1 MPGCRNGPQIR
12 FTPDGGAGGPLAAAR
27 TTDRGSAGLPPL
39 PGDNVRVN
47 AAIFLGSRAPEL
59 VAVLALLANV
69 ACRFAAPGAAPRS
82 LALGEVVETALAA
95 DAVDRYAF
103 AARAGALVHLAVEQ
117 RGVDLVVVLR
127 APGGARAVEIDS
139 PNRRWGPEEI
149 WWSLPEAGRWQVEVR
164 AFRPAAGGRYAIRI
178 AALGPPTAGGRL
190 RARALAAVAE
200 ALQRGGRAQLADA
213 CALWRAAGERRQE
226 AFCALREADLALGAG
241 LPAEAESALVRALE
255 LSRQLGDARQ
265 ETDAGHRLGEVRR
278 FAGDLDGAWDAQ
290 QGALALARRHR
301 LLDDQASA
309 LNNLA
314 LIHVD
319 RGEIRAALGPYR
331 SAAALLLRF
340 GDRAEAATVL
350 LNEGVSWSRLGR
362 FDPAA
367 ARLAEALRLFRESGD
382 RTGECAALTELGWVE
397 RLRGIYGGG
406 AAERARALTLLE
418 QALAC
423 RRSVGDLAG
432 EAGTLDRLGTYY
444 REARAWDD
452 ALAAYQGALA
462 LSLRSGAERD
472 VAYLLSNLADLW
484 LDRGDFARARNLAR
498 ASLRRLLTLPGVAPE
513 ATAHARFLLG
523 RAEARLGDPQSA
535 RRELDLALTGF
546 EALRAGLGEETL
558 TVPFFAIR
566 QFYFDGALEAL
577 LDLDARFPRRGFKG
591 AALEVA
597 ERAQRRSLIDSLAAR
612 ARRARGSNPL
622 AADSPFDLG
631 ALRSLLDEET
641 LLLEFALT
649 EEGGALFVLGRREVA
664 SVPLPGRRALEPLI
678 RDVHESFAR
687 GRPDAAAARRLSD
700 RLLGRLA
707 AWLPGR
713 PGGGAIRR
721 LAIVRSGP
729 LAYVPFAALPW
740 PKGDGPPLIERFE
753 LVQLPSAATLLA
765 QRQRRA
771 APDRGAAQVAVIAD
785 PVFSPRD
792 TRVRAA
798 PGEPSPPPPP
808 PAGSAELSR
817 ATRDLG
823 LSGLERLPAT
833 RREALAIAAL
843 APGGPVALD
852 FAASRAA
859 FGDPA
864 FQRADILHFATHAL
878 AHPRDPDLSGIVLS
892 LVDATGR
899 ARPGYL
905 RAGEIAG
912 LDLRARLVVLSAC
925 RTALGPEVHGEGLM
939 GLSRAFLHAGVRG
952 VVASLWSVRDR
963 ASARLMERFYRALLG
978 DGLSPAAALRR
989 AQLEQRADPRT
1000 RDASEW
1006 AGFELQGDWH

>member
-1 MPGCRNGPQIR
+1 MARKIR
-12 FTPDGGAGGPLAAAR
+12 FTPDGGAGDPLAGGSSEA
-27 TTDRGSAGLPPL
+27 DRGSAGLPPYL
-39 PGDNVRVN
+39 GENVRVN
-47 AAIFLGSRAPEL
+47 AAIFHGSRASAL

-69 ACRFAAPGAAPRS
+69 ACHPAAPAATPRS
-82 LALGEVVETALAA
+82 LAVGEVVETALAVG
-95 DAVDRYAF
+95 AVDRYAF
-103 AARAGALVHLAVEQ
+103 AARADALVHLTVEQ

-127 APGGARAVEIDS
+127 TPGEERAVEINS

-178 AALGPPTAGGRL
+178 AALGPPTDGGRL
-190 RARALAAVAE
+190 QARALAAVTE
-200 ALQRGGRAQLADA
+200 ALHRGDRAQLADA
-213 CALWRAAGERRQE
+213 CALWRATGERRQE
-226 AFCALREADLALGAG
+226 AFCALREADLAIGAG

-265 ETDAGHRLGEVRR
+265 ETDAGQRLGEARR

-290 QGALALARRHR
+290 QGALALARRHG

-314 LIHVD
+314 SIHVD

-331 SAAALLLRF
+331 SAAALLLRL
-340 GDRAEAATVL
+340 GDRAKAATVL
-350 LNEGVSWSRLGR
+350 LNEGASWSRLGR

-367 ARLAEALRLFRESGD
+367 ARMAEALQMFRESGD
-382 RTGECAALTELGWVE
+382 RTGECATLTELGWVE

-406 AAERARALTLLE
+406 AAERACALTLLE

-432 EAGTLDRLGTYY
+432 EAGTLDRLGTFY

-452 ALAAYQGALA
+452 SLAAYQGALG
-462 LSLRSGAERD
+462 LSLRAGAERD
-472 VAYLLSNLADLW
+472 VAYLLSNLADLA
-484 LDRGDFARARNLAR
+484 LDRGDFVRARHLAR
-498 ASLRRLLTLPGVAPE
+498 ASLHRLLTLPGVAPE
-513 ATAHARFLLG
+513 ATANARFLLG

-535 RRELDLALTGF
+535 RQELELALTGF
-546 EALRAGLGEETL
+546 EALRAGLGEDTL

-612 ARRARGSNPL
+612 ARRARGSDPL
-622 AADSPFDLG
+622 SADSPFDLR
-631 ALRSLLDEET
+631 ALRGLLDEET

-678 RDVHESFAR
+678 REVHESFAR
-687 GRPDAAAARRLSD
+687 GRPDAAAARRLSS
-700 RLLGRLA
+700 RLLGQLA

-713 PGGGAIRR
+713 SGGGAIRR
-721 LAIVRSGP
+721 LAIVSSGP

-765 QRQRRA
+765 QRQRRT
-771 APDRGAAQVAVIAD
+771 APDPGAARVAVIAD

-792 TRVRAA
+792 ARVRAA
-798 PGEPSPPPPP
+798 PLGPSPSPRPL
-808 PAGSAELSR
+808 PAGSTELSR
-817 ATRDLG
+817 AARDLG

-833 RREALAIAAL
+833 RGEALAIAAL

-852 FAASRAA
+852 FAASREA
-859 FGDPA
+859 FDDPA

-878 AHPRDPDLSGIVLS
+878 EHPRDPNLSGIVLS

-899 ARPGYL
+899 PRPGYL

-912 LDLRARLVVLSAC
+912 LNLRARLVVLSAC
-925 RTALGPEVHGEGLM
+925 RTALGPEVRGEGLM
-939 GLSRAFLHAGVRG
+939 GLSRAFLHAGARG

-963 ASARLMERFYRALLG
+963 ASARLMERFYRALLS

-1006 AGFELQGDWH
+1006 AGFELQGDWR